1 MAKTREI
8 KGRLKAVGNIKRITR
23 TMQMIATSKFQ
34 NAMRRATATRPFTDK
49 VSELV
54 GHLAAVAGGDGSVSH
69 PLLGRA
75 EAQAGRRLLLVIT
88 SNRGLCGGYN
98 ANVLRT
104 ASANI
109 REHDTTALD
118 LEVAG
123 RKGIAYFRFV
133 GRQIAR
139 PLTHFADQPTYDQV
153 NALASEYMQWF
164 GDGRYDA
171 IDVAY
176 MRFVSNSRQVP
187 TVDRLLPLEPDQL
200 GDDEAGESHEPT
212 QYDFSPE
219 PQALLD
225 ELLPLTVKTRLFQFF
240 NEAVVSEQIARM
252 VAMKAATDNAEDMG
266 RRLRRQ
272 FNRARQTQ
280 ITTELN
286 EVVSGAEALA

>member
-1 MAKTREI
+1 
-8 KGRLKAVGNIKRITR
+8 
-23 TMQMIATSKFQ
+23 MQMIATSKFQ

-54 GHLAAVAGGDGSVSH
+54 GHLAAMAGGDGSVSH

-75 EAQAGRRLLLVIT
+75 AEQQAGRRLLLVLT

-109 REHDTTALD
+109 ADADQLD

-133 GRQIAR
+133 GRTIAR

-153 NALASEYMQWF
+153 NHLANEYMQWF
-164 GDGRYDA
+164 TDGRYDA

-176 MRFVSNSRQVP
+176 MRFVSNSKQVP
-187 TVDRLLPLEPDQL
+187 TIDRLLPLEPTELADPS
-200 GDDEAGESHEPT
+200 EESSHDT

>member
-1 MAKTREI
+1 
-8 KGRLKAVGNIKRITR
+8 
-23 TMQMIATSKFQ
+23 
-34 NAMRRATATRPFTDK
+34 
-49 VSELV
+49 
-54 GHLAAVAGGDGSVSH
+54 
-69 PLLGRA
+69 
-75 EAQAGRRLLLVIT
+75 
-88 SNRGLCGGYN
+88 
-98 ANVLRT
+98 
-104 ASANI
+104 
-109 REHDTTALD
+109 
-118 LEVAG
+118 
-123 RKGIAYFRFV
+123 
-133 GRQIAR
+133 
-139 PLTHFADQPTYDQV
+139 
-153 NALASEYMQWF
+153 MQWF
-164 GDGRYDA
+164 TDGRYDA

-176 MRFVSNSRQVP
+176 MRFVSNSKQVP
-187 TVDRLLPLEPDQL
+187 TIDRLLPLEPTELADPS
-200 GDDEAGESHEPT
+200 EESSHDT